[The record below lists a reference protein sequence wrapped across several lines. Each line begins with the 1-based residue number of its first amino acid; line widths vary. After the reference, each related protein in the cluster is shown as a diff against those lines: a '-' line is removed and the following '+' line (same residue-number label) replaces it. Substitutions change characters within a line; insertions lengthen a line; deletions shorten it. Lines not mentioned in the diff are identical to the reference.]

1 LEDWGLNPTLSP
13 LLKRGEMKGGIRW
26 IGRDRRYRWD
36 GNRGMRDWRIIGFM
50 RNFQCYKK
58 VNFI

>member
-1 LEDWGLNPTLSP
+1 
-13 LLKRGEMKGGIRW
+13 MKGGIRG